1 MFSRMFNIY
10 VSNQMLLMNLLL
22 FYLGMND
29 NYDDDM
35 LMVMSFLSMIWPA
48 VCWLSFAHLIPVYLI
63 IFEETSEF
71 FPIWP

>member
-22 FYLGMND
+22 FYLGMYD

-35 LMVMSFLSMIWPA
+35 LMVMSFLSMI
-48 VCWLSFAHLIPVYLI
+48 
-63 IFEETSEF
+63 
-71 FPIWP
+71 